1 MELTGVVEEIIFSN
15 KDNGYT
21 VCVIDHNDEPV
32 VAVGIM
38 PLTVPGENVRL
49 FGDWARHPEYGRQ
62 FKVTLCEKV
71 LPSTLKMI
79 ERYLG
84 SGIIK
89 GIGPSTAE
97 KIVARF
103 GEKTF
108 EIMENESSR
117 LSEIKG
123 ISKKKAA
130 EMGES
135 FLKQIAMRQTIMF
148 LQQFG
153 VTPNLCMKIY
163 RRFGNDAVRKIKEN
177 PYILSDHVEGV
188 GFHTADKIAEKMGI
202 DPHDSFRLEAAA
214 IYLLQTA
221 AGSGG
226 HTCLPHDTLLEEI
239 SRLTGASREEAEAS
253 VEALLLSRRVV
264 REARKAG
271 DFYALDLYFRAENVI
286 ARRLTNLSMDED
298 PLFSTESGEIE
309 GAERRLHLTLADKQ
323 REAVALA
330 LKHHAAIIT
339 GGPGTGKTTIIKVII
354 DLFHNRSM
362 KVLLAAPTGR
372 AAKRMTE
379 MTGHEAATIH
389 RLLEMSRTDENAP
402 DAFGRDEGNP
412 LECHVLIVDEMSMM
426 DTLLMQALL
435 KALTW
440 DTRLIMVGDQD
451 QLPSVG
457 AGNVLHDLLKSGVLP
472 SVRLTEIY
480 RQAEES
486 MIVQNAHRINRGD
499 MPAWNEKDTDFF
511 FLPRRTQAEGAET
524 VVSLVR
530 DRLPKF
536 LGEKAPDIQILTPT
550 RKGPL
555 GVLSLNETLQAALN
569 PPSPEKEELVA
580 GSVTFREGD
589 RVMQTKNNY
598 NIVWVKNDETRETG
612 SGIYNGELGE
622 IVQINPIQKKVSVL
636 FDGERMVR
644 YAPEELEELEHAWA
658 MTVHKS
664 QGSEFDAVVLPLF
677 PGAPPL
683 LMTRNILY
691 TAVTRAKRLVVLLG
705 SAESLR
711 EMIENQNRRIRYTG
725 LLEKLQKCAR
735 L

>member
-1 MELTGVVEEIIFSN
+1 MELTGVVDEIIFTN
-15 KDNGYT
+15 EDNGYT
-21 VCVIDHNDEPV
+21 VCVIETDGDPV
-32 VAVGIM
+32 VAVGTM
-38 PLTVPGENVRL
+38 PLTVPGESVRL
-49 FGDWARHPEYGRQ
+49 FGEWGRHPDYGRQ
-62 FKVTLCEKV
+62 FKVTLCEKI
-71 LPSTLKMI
+71 LPGTLKTI
-79 ERYLG
+79 EKYLG

-97 KIVARF
+97 KIVDRF

-108 EIMENESSR
+108 EVMENEPLR
-117 LSEIKG
+117 LAEIKG

-130 EMGES
+130 EIGEA
-135 FLKQIAMRQTIMF
+135 FKKQFAMRQTIMF

-153 VTPNLCMKIY
+153 ITANMCMKIY
-163 RRFGNDAVRKIKEN
+163 RRFGNETVNKIKEN
-177 PYILSDHVEGV
+177 PYVLSDSVEGI
-188 GFHTADKIAEKMGI
+188 GFRTADKLAERMGI
-202 DPHDSFRLEAAA
+202 NPHDPFRIEASA

-221 AGSGG
+221 GGDG
-226 HTCLPHDTLLEEI
+226 HTCLPHSVLLREMVN
-239 SRLTGASREEAEAS
+239 LTGASLDEAEDAL
-253 VEALLLSRRVV
+253 EALLLSRRIV
-264 REARKAG
+264 REARVEG
-271 DFYALDLYFRAENVI
+271 DYYALDLYYRAENVI
-286 ARRLTNLSMDED
+286 ARRLTNLSLDED
-298 PLFSTESGEIE
+298 NLVSAESGEIE
-309 GAERRLHLTLADKQ
+309 SAERRLHLTLADKQ
-323 REAVALA
+323 REAVLLA
-330 LKHHAAIIT
+330 LRHRAAIIT
-339 GGPGTGKTTIIKVII
+339 GGPGTGKTTIIKVMI
-354 DLFHNRSM
+354 DLFQSRHM

-389 RLLEMSRTDENAP
+389 RLLEMSRTDENSP
-402 DAFGRDEGNP
+402 DIFGRDEGNP

-486 MIVQNAHRINRGD
+486 MIVRNAHRINHGD
-499 MPAWNEKDTDFF
+499 MPTWNEKETDFF
-511 FLPRRTQAEGAET
+511 FLPRRTSAEGVDT

-530 DRLPKF
+530 DRLPGF
-536 LGEKAPDIQILTPT
+536 LGKAEPDIQVLTPT
-550 RKGPL
+550 RKGML
-555 GVLSLNETLQAALN
+555 GVLSLNETLQSALN
-569 PPSPEKEELVA
+569 PPAPDKEELVV
-580 GSVTFREGD
+580 GSVTYREGD

-598 NIVWVKNDETRETG
+598 NIVWVKADETHETG

-622 IVQINPIQKKVSVL
+622 IVEINRIQKKVSVL
-636 FDGERMVR
+636 FDGERLVR
-644 YAPEELEELEHAWA
+644 YTSEELTELEHAWA

-691 TAVTRAKRLVVLLG
+691 TAVTRAKKLVVLVG
-705 SAESLR
+705 SAETLR
-711 EMIENQNRRIRYTG
+711 EMIENQNRKIRYTG
-725 LLEKLQKCAR
+725 LCEKIQKCAR